1 MTKLDRLFLRLEKD
15 GFVVRKSELCNI
27 DCTGINAPVLIIDTN
42 YEGIYPPKSVFDKL
56 GMIRNICKN
65 RFSVQA
71 RGYYTAVFIRKW
83 LPDEKHL

>member
-15 GFVVRKSELCNI
+15 GFTVRKSELCNI
-27 DCTGINAPVLIIDTN
+27 DNTGINTPVLIVNTD
-42 YEGIYPPKSVFDKL
+42 YEGTYPPKSVFDKL

-71 RGYYTAVFIRKW
+71 RGYYTAIFIREW
-83 LPDEKHL
+83 LTNEKHL

>member
-15 GFVVRKSELCNI
+15 GFTVRKSELCNI
-27 DCTGINAPVLIIDTN
+27 NNTGINTPVLIVNTD

-65 RFSVQA
+65 RFSVQE
-71 RGYYTAVFIRKW
+71 RGYYTAIFIREW
-83 LPDEKHL
+83 LPNEKHL